1 MKKETESRIYVGI
14 TCFCMA
20 MCALFITP
28 VIKGGETAEK
38 HEEIQMNEVSIVEKE
53 KKDIFLNEDYFS
65 SKLSD
70 YLPEQ
75 FPSDGVQVEI
85 SGSSEIHMGCTVE
98 RKNIENMVKDQI
110 GFKEKLL
117 LKLLPSSFS
126 IDMYFKASAD
136 RENGM
141 LVLDCDRVNIHGM
154 DMDSSIIPG
163 EITELLEEGF
173 NKILLDSGFYYT
185 DMEIKNGGIQLL
197 P

>member
-1 MKKETESRIYVGI
+1 MLKRSVQISSKD
-14 TCFCMA
+14 F
-20 MCALFITP
+20 
-28 VIKGGETAEK
+28 
-38 HEEIQMNEVSIVEKE
+38 VEKE

-85 SGSSEIHMGCTVE
+85 SGSSEIHMGCTEE

-126 IDMYFKASAD
+126 IDMYFKASVD